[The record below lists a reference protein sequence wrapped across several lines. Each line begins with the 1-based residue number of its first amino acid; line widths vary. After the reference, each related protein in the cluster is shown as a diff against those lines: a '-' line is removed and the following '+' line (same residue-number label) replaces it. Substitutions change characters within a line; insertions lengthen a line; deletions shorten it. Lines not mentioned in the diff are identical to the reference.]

1 MRKLLLSTTA
11 IIAAGAIS
19 TSAAF
24 ADVSI
29 TGDMEWTYESFDRG
43 SAILGT
49 GASNDDFSSDTNVK
63 MTFSNKTDTGLEIGM
78 ILDLEIIGDDAASGV
93 AADEQ
98 YMYIK
103 GGFGE
108 IQLGMNDGAGDQL
121 TRTASDLIGPDA
133 NSDNGGDYLGTT
145 GSAAAVA
152 KLLYAQTVDGTRL
165 ADDNADLIADI
176 NDKNNITYLL
186 PKMGGLS
193 LGVSYMDA
201 GDSAAANGDM
211 TVFGAKYDFESGAV
225 KGSIHYGNS
234 NTAGAS
240 AGDSSLNSDSLALD
254 VSSGPFRVVVAKATS
269 DMTSAVTTE
278 VTDYGIQYNLG
289 NGITLAAVGTQ
300 VSENLGGES
309 SDITTVSVAYN
320 VASGLDA
327 YLTYSDYDYE
337 NGTSATSMIATNPD
351 DDGSVTYFTLKA
363 SF

>member
-19 TSAAF
+19 TSAAV
-24 ADVSI
+24 ADVAI
-29 TGDMEWTYESFDRG
+29 TGAMEWTYESFDRG
-43 SAILGT
+43 TTTS

-63 MTFSNKTDTGLEIGM
+63 MTFTNKTDSGLEIGM
-78 ILDLEIIGDDAASGV
+78 ILDLETIGDDAASGV
-93 AADEQ
+93 SADEQ
-98 YMYIK
+98 YMFIK

-133 NSDNGGDYLGTT
+133 NSDNGGTFLGTT
-145 GSAAAVA
+145 TNNA
-152 KLLYAQTVDGTRL
+152 KSVTDVEYFATIDATRL

-201 GDSAAANGDM
+201 GDAAAKNGDM
-211 TVFGAKYDFESGAV
+211 TVLGAKYDFESGAV

-234 NTAGAS
+234 NTGGAS
-240 AGDSSLNSDSLALD
+240 AGDSSKNSDSMALD
-254 VSSGPFRVVVAKATS
+254 ISSGPFRAVVAKANN
-269 DMTSAVTTE
+269 DMSASVTTE

-300 VSENLGGES
+300 VSENIGGES
-309 SDITTVSVAYN
+309 SDITTVSAKYN
-320 VASGLDA
+320 IARGLDA

-337 NGTSATSMIATNPD
+337 NGTSATSNIATNPD
-351 DDGSVTYFTLKA
+351 DDGSVTFLTVKA